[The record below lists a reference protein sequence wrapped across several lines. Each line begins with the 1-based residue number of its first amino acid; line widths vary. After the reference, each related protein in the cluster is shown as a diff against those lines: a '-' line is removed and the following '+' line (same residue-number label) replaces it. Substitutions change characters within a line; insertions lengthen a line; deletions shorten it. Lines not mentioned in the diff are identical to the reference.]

1 MDRIEE
7 MLARYKSWCEKL
19 GIVTAG
25 DINRII
31 DEGKTDTLIN
41 LSEIWHEQNI
51 SEIAEKIRDD
61 IREKRIVM
69 ISGPSS
75 SGKTSFAKKLQLHL
89 RVLGINAVSISMDDY
104 YIESEK
110 MPKNPDG
117 TPDYEALQSID
128 YMRFN
133 RDMELLTIGETA
145 VMPRMDFET
154 GVINQTATTLKL
166 EKDEIIIVEGIH
178 GLNDKIISN
187 IDSERKYKIY
197 CSALTALSTD
207 DGKRIKSRTTRFI
220 RRLIRDYKFRNSSC
234 KNTFMLWPG
243 VEEGARK
250 NIFPYTDTADVIF
263 NSSLLYELAVYK
275 SFLNEVFDKSECDE
289 KDSGEIAALR
299 GLLENFHEIPARSTP
314 HSSIIREFIGG
325 STIL

>member
-7 MLARYKSWCEKL
+7 MLARCKSWCEKL

-41 LSEIWHEQNI
+41 LSEIWHETEYF
-51 SEIAEKIRDD
+51 EIAEKIRDD

-75 SGKTSFAKKLQLHL
+75 SGKPRLPKLQLHL

-110 MPKNPDG
+110 CRKNPDG

-133 RDMELLTIGETA
+133 RDMELLTIG
-145 VMPRMDFET
+145 P
-154 GVINQTATTLKL
+154 KL
-166 EKDEIIIVEGIH
+166 
-178 GLNDKIISN
+178 
-187 IDSERKYKIY
+187 
-197 CSALTALSTD
+197 
-207 DGKRIKSRTTRFI
+207 
-220 RRLIRDYKFRNSSC
+220 
-234 KNTFMLWPG
+234 P
-243 VEEGARK
+243 
-250 NIFPYTDTADVIF
+250 
-263 NSSLLYELAVYK
+263 
-275 SFLNEVFDKSECDE
+275 
-289 KDSGEIAALR
+289 
-299 GLLENFHEIPARSTP
+299 
-314 HSSIIREFIGG
+314 
-325 STIL
+325 